1 MHSTPKKTCQQII
14 DSGNHYLGALK
25 GNHGNF
31 FKALKLNFQSVAHVH
46 SVETGHG
53 RVERRTVRLC
63 RDIESLPNA
72 DQWAG
77 LKTIIQVTSYRHIL
91 KGQHILIKKPAVRYY
106 ISSLEE
112 PVETFAKRI
121 RDYWH
126 VENKVHYVRDETQGE
141 DASRIRVQPLPN
153 IFSLARNLALNLY
166 RDHGF
171 VNMAQAQRKAGH
183 GLDFLK
189 SLFRMK

>member
-1 MHSTPKKTCQQII
+1 MPSIPKKTCQQIV

-31 FKALKLNFQSVAHVH
+31 FKALKLQFQSTAHVH
-46 SVETGHG
+46 SVETAHG
-53 RVERRTVRLC
+53 RVERRTVSLY

-77 LKTIIQVTSYRHIL
+77 LKTIVKVTSYRHIL
-91 KGQHILIKKPAVRYY
+91 KGQYLLIRPPAIRYY

-112 PVETFAKRI
+112 SVESFARRI
-121 RDYWH
+121 RDYWQ
-126 VENKVHYVRDETQGE
+126 VENKVHYVRDVTQGE

-153 IFSLARNLALNLY
+153 IFALARNLALNLY

-171 VNMAQAQRKAGH
+171 DNMAQAQRKAGH
-183 GLDFLK
+183 GLDLIK